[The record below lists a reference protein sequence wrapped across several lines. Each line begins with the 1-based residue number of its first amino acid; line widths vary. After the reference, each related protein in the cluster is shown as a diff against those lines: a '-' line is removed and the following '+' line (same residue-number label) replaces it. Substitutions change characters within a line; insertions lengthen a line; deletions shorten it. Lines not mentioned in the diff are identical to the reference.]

1 MHTES
6 NAAACISLSVYQQ
19 NLSTRIHLFHYLYF
33 NFHFHLGD
41 PPLVLEDY
49 FLPKS
54 GQHHHLK
61 VYKTTIIIN
70 KSFLKNH
77 NRRKKT

>member
-6 NAAACISLSVYQQ
+6 NDAACISLVSVHQQ
-19 NLSTRIHLFHYLYF
+19 NFSMIIHVFHLYF

-61 VYKTTIIIN
+61 V
-70 KSFLKNH
+70 
-77 NRRKKT
+77 